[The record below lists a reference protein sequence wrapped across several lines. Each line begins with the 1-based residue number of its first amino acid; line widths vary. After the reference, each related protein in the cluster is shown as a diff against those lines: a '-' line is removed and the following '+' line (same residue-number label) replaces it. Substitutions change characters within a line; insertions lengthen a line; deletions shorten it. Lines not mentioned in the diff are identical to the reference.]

1 MKNPRYWKLL
11 AFTIAVIAIS
21 SLLFGCTKQKL
32 EPMTKVWV
40 SPYYI
45 SNWVYNA
52 EGKYLHTGDNGA
64 VTADSTMEILH
75 ESTWPMGVTASM
87 PKYLIPD
94 TEKLRFEV
102 TAKNAAIRADSDEVY
117 LIAELVNEADDQ
129 WLELTANGFRLKG
142 KVTSYNARGH
152 FKQAAFPSADDFYY
166 KLIQDIHASDYER
179 KIAVDGWFTESMP
192 DLNQRNR
199 HVARYLIQS
208 SIWWIEYA
216 GINGI
221 HMAHSDGQSILKVD
235 FEDLQSTSQE
245 RDI

>member
-1 MKNPRYWKLL
+1 MKY
-11 AFTIAVIAIS
+11 FTPYKATVLFVAIAIS
-21 SLLFGCTKQKL
+21 SLLFGCTKQKS

-52 EGKYLHTGDNGA
+52 EGKYLHTGADGE

-102 TAKNAAIRADSDEVY
+102 TAKNAWIRADSNEVY

-152 FKQAAFPSADDFYY
+152 FKQAVFPSIDDFY
-166 KLIQDIHASDYER
+166 LLQTDRRAGER
-179 KIAVDGWFTESMP
+179 S
-192 DLNQRNR
+192 
-199 HVARYLIQS
+199 
-208 SIWWIEYA
+208 A
-216 GINGI
+216 GIL
-221 HMAHSDGQSILKVD
+221 AGQYAPDRLRKS
-235 FEDLQSTSQE
+235 
-245 RDI
+245 R

>member
-11 AFTIAVIAIS
+11 AFTITVIAIS

-32 EPMTKVWV
+32 APMTNIWV

-45 SNWVYNA
+45 SNWLYNA
-52 EGKYLHTGDNGA
+52 EGKYLHTGADGE
-64 VTADSTMEILH
+64 VTADSTMEILR
-75 ESTWPMGVTASM
+75 ESTWPMGVTATM

-102 TAKNAAIRADSDEVY
+102 TVENASMRVESDEVFV
-117 LIAELVNEADDQ
+117 LLKLKSETDDQ

-166 KLIQDIHASDYER
+166 KLPGEQESDLRVYWQDNTLRIVSESPGEVTLHLRDLKDTYQFPAGGCVITDFADG
-179 KIAVDGWFTESMP
+179 KIIV
-192 DLNQRNR
+192 
-199 HVARYLIQS
+199 
-208 SIWWIEYA
+208 
-216 GINGI
+216 
-221 HMAHSDGQSILKVD
+221 K
-235 FEDLQSTSQE
+235 
-245 RDI
+245 

>member
-64 VTADSTMEILH
+64 VTADSTMEILR
-75 ESTWPMGVTASM
+75 ESTWPMGVTATM

-102 TAKNAAIRADSDEVY
+102 TVENASMRVESNEVFVW
-117 LIAELVNEADDQ
+117 LELKSETDDQ

-142 KVTSYNARGH
+142 EVASYSARGW
-152 FKQAAFPSADDFYY
+152 FGQVSFPSTDEFYY
-166 KLIQDIHASDYER
+166 TLTGEQ
-179 KIAVDGWFTESMP
+179 ES
-192 DLNQRNR
+192 
-199 HVARYLIQS
+199 
-208 SIWWIEYA
+208 
-216 GINGI
+216 
-221 HMAHSDGQSILKVD
+221 
-235 FEDLQSTSQE
+235 DLQVYWQDNTLRIVSKSPGEFVLKSGDLLDTYQFPAGGCVIT
-245 RDI
+245 DFADGKIIVK

>member
-11 AFTIAVIAIS
+11 AFTIAVIAIF

-32 EPMTKVWV
+32 APMTKVWV

-52 EGKYLHTGDNGA
+52 EGKYLHTGADGE

-102 TAKNAAIRADSDEVY
+102 TVENASMRVESNEVFVW
-117 LIAELVNEADDQ
+117 LNLKSETDDQ
-129 WLELTANGFRLKG
+129 WLELTTTGFRLKG
-142 KVTSYNARGH
+142 KVTSYNARGY
-152 FKQAAFPSADDFYY
+152 FKQAVFPSIDEFYY
-166 KLIQDIHASDYER
+166 
-179 KIAVDGWFTESMP
+179 
-192 DLNQRNR
+192 DL
-199 HVARYLIQS
+199 
-208 SIWWIEYA
+208 A
-216 GINGI
+216 G
-221 HMAHSDGQSILKVD
+221 GQ
-235 FEDLQSTSQE
+235 EGDLQVYWQDNTLRIVSESPGEVTLHL
-245 RDI
+245 RDLKDTYQFPAGGCVITDFADGKIIVQ

>member
-1 MKNPRYWKLL
+1 MKY
-11 AFTIAVIAIS
+11 FTPYKATVLFVAIAIS

-52 EGKYLHTGDNGA
+52 EGKYLHTGADGE

-102 TAKNAAIRADSDEVY
+102 TVENASMRVESNEVFVW
-117 LIAELVNEADDQ
+117 LNLKSETDDQ
-129 WLELTANGFRLKG
+129 WLELTTTGFRLKG
-142 KVTSYNARGH
+142 KVTSYNARGY
-152 FKQAAFPSADDFYY
+152 FKQAVFPSIDEFYY
-166 KLIQDIHASDYER
+166 DLTGGQESDLRVYWQDNTLRIVSESPGEVTLHLRDLKDTYQFPAGGCVITDFADG
-179 KIAVDGWFTESMP
+179 KIIV
-192 DLNQRNR
+192 
-199 HVARYLIQS
+199 
-208 SIWWIEYA
+208 
-216 GINGI
+216 
-221 HMAHSDGQSILKVD
+221 K
-235 FEDLQSTSQE
+235 
-245 RDI
+245 